1 MIRYDNKGFMTVRN
15 LMSIV
20 HKQGRSGMSGAALFD
35 ALYDELQYN
44 DQSTNAVIQSASAAL
59 VLRASGRSNRR

>member
-1 MIRYDNKGFMTVRN
+1 
-15 LMSIV
+15 MSIV